1 MPSCSLF
8 FFFPLSMQRNGMN
21 KLFFFFFVTP
31 CVQKVRESLS
41 RFVVVARR
49 NRDVLCICIYDHQ
62 DARSFFLLFIYFFVF

>member
-8 FFFPLSMQRNGMN
+8 FFFPPFDATQWNEQVI
-21 KLFFFFFVTP
+21 FFFFVTP